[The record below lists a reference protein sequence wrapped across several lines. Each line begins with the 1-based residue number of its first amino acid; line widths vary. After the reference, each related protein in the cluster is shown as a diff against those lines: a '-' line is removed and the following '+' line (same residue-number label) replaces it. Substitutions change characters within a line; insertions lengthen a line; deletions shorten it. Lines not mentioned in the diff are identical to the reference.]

1 MLQAGCADVVG
12 FGTFNKFIRAT
23 SQHWPGPIL
32 VPAFLRP
39 AILSEVF
46 VHRRRTKTQSKDTY
60 QSSLLTPS
68 GGVSPPLALL
78 NPNQIDRHLS
88 NMNPEQVEVLANAAP
103 PGHLAESN
111 GWAEESARKSGSTDV
126 NSDTSLLDAYSTA
139 VTSAVERMSPSVVN
153 IEVHQSAGRT
163 RSGEPRERQG
173 GGSGF
178 VFTPDGL
185 ILTNSH
191 VVHDAVRIVVTLTDG
206 RRMPATVIGDD
217 PASDLAVIRVNEP
230 GLTAAALGD
239 SQRLRVGQIV
249 IAIGAPYG
257 FQSTVTAGVVSAL
270 GRSLRSYSG
279 RLIDDVI
286 QTDASLNPGN
296 SGGPLVDSAGR
307 VVGVNTATILPAQG
321 ICFAIGINTAK
332 FVASRLLRDGRIRR
346 SYIGVSAQT
355 VPVHRRV
362 VRFYDL
368 PKEMGVVVL
377 GVEENSPAKRAGLRE
392 GDIIIALD
400 GHPVA
405 GVDDLHRVLT
415 DVHVG
420 VSSSLT
426 VLRWTEKLE
435 LKIVPEE
442 AR

>member
-1 MLQAGCADVVG
+1 
-12 FGTFNKFIRAT
+12 
-23 SQHWPGPIL
+23 
-32 VPAFLRP
+32 
-39 AILSEVF
+39 
-46 VHRRRTKTQSKDTY
+46 
-60 QSSLLTPS
+60 
-68 GGVSPPLALL
+68 
-78 NPNQIDRHLS
+78 
-88 NMNPEQVEVLANAAP
+88 
-103 PGHLAESN
+103 
-111 GWAEESARKSGSTDV
+111 
-126 NSDTSLLDAYSTA
+126 
-139 VTSAVERMSPSVVN
+139 
-153 IEVHQSAGRT
+153 VHQSAGRT
-163 RSGEPRERQG
+163 RSGEPREQRG

-191 VVHDAVRIVVTLTDG
+191 VVHDAVRIAVTLADG

-217 PASDLAVIRVNEP
+217 PASDLAVIRLEQPRFDEP
-230 GLTAAALGD
+230 GLIAAELGD

-368 PKEMGVVVL
+368 PKEMGAMVL
-377 GVEENSPAKRAGLRE
+377 SVEEGSPAKRAGLRE
-392 GDIIIALD
+392 GDVIVALE
-400 GHPVA
+400 GQPVA
-405 GVDDLHRVLT
+405 GVDDLHRLLT
-415 DVHVG
+415 EVRVG
-420 VSSSLT
+420 VGSALT
-426 VLRWTEKLE
+426 IIRYTDKLE
-435 LKIVPEE
+435 LRVVPEE
-442 AR
+442 TK

>member
-1 MLQAGCADVVG
+1 MNLGEVGDVFSALPVHSASV
-12 FGTFNKFIRAT
+12 N
-23 SQHWPGPIL
+23 Q
-32 VPAFLRP
+32 
-39 AILSEVF
+39 SE
-46 VHRRRTKTQSKDTY
+46 
-60 QSSLLTPS
+60 
-68 GGVSPPLALL
+68 A
-78 NPNQIDRHLS
+78 
-88 NMNPEQVEVLANAAP
+88 
-103 PGHLAESN
+103 N
-111 GWAEESARKSGSTDV
+111 GWEKESQGAPSISSTAD
-126 NSDTSLLDAYSTA
+126 DSLLDAYSRA
-139 VTSAVERMSPSVVN
+139 VTGAVGLVSPSVVN
-153 IEVHQSAGRT
+153 IEVHQAAGRS
-163 RSGEPRERQG
+163 RSGEPRERRG

-191 VVHDAVRIVVTLTDG
+191 VVHDARRMEVTMADG
-206 RRMPATVIGDD
+206 RHMPATAIGDD
-217 PASDLAVIRVNEP
+217 PASDLAVVRVDEP

-239 SQRLRVGQIV
+239 SQQLRVGQLV
-249 IAIGAPYG
+249 VAIGNPYG

-286 QTDASLNPGN
+286 QTDAALNPGN

-368 PKEMGVVVL
+368 AKESGALVL
-377 GVEENSPAKRAGLRE
+377 SVEDNSPAKRAGLRD
-392 GDIIIALD
+392 GDVIIALGD
-400 GHPVA
+400 HPIA
-405 GVDDLHRVLT
+405 GVDDLHRVLADSRAGAT
-415 DVHVG
+415 C
-420 VSSSLT
+420 SLT
-426 VLRWTEKLE
+426 VLRHTEKLQ

-442 AR
+442 AK

>member
-1 MLQAGCADVVG
+1 MDFEAGVADRG
-12 FGTFNKFIRAT
+12 LRAT
-23 SQHWPGPIL
+23 GTAEAKGWEEAAARTSP
-32 VPAFLRP
+32 
-39 AILSEVF
+39 SEG
-46 VHRRRTKTQSKDTY
+46 
-60 QSSLLTPS
+60 S
-68 GGVSPPLALL
+68 GG
-78 NPNQIDRHLS
+78 D
-88 NMNPEQVEVLANAAP
+88 
-103 PGHLAESN
+103 G
-111 GWAEESARKSGSTDV
+111 
-126 NSDTSLLDAYSTA
+126 SLLDAYSTA
-139 VTSAVERMSPSVVN
+139 VTSAVERMSPSVVH
-153 IEVHQSAGRT
+153 IEVHQNAGRT

-191 VVHDAVRIVVTLTDG
+191 VVHDASRIVVTMIDG
-206 RRMPATVIGDD
+206 RHMPAALIGDD
-217 PASDLAVIRVNEP
+217 PASDLAVIRVDEP
-230 GLTAAALGD
+230 GLAAAALGD
-239 SQRLRVGQIV
+239 SQKLRVGQIV

-296 SGGPLVDSAGR
+296 SGGPLVDSLGR

-346 SYIGVSAQT
+346 SYVGISGQT

-368 PKEMGVVVL
+368 PKETGAMVL
-377 GVEENSPAKRAGLRE
+377 SVEENSPAKRAGLRQ
-392 GDIIIALD
+392 GDIIIALEQQ
-400 GHPVA
+400 PVA
-405 GVDDLHRVLT
+405 GVDDLHRLLT
-415 DVHVG
+415 EVRVG
-420 VSSSLT
+420 VSCSLT

-435 LKIVPEE
+435 LKVVPEE
-442 AR
+442 AQPLT

>member
-1 MLQAGCADVVG
+1 MDLEETGSEFLGRYTPLSQLAEPDKWRNEAG
-12 FGTFNKFIRAT
+12 R
-23 SQHWPGPIL
+23 
-32 VPAFLRP
+32 
-39 AILSEVF
+39 E
-46 VHRRRTKTQSKDTY
+46 
-60 QSSLLTPS
+60 PS
-68 GGVSPPLALL
+68 GAIAG
-78 NPNQIDRHLS
+78 D
-88 NMNPEQVEVLANAAP
+88 AP
-103 PGHLAESN
+103 
-111 GWAEESARKSGSTDV
+111 
-126 NSDTSLLDAYSTA
+126 LLDAYSTA
-139 VTSAVERMSPSVVN
+139 VTGAVERMSPSVVH
-153 IEVHQSAGRT
+153 IEVHQNAGRT
-163 RSGEPRERQG
+163 RSGEPRERRG

-191 VVHDAVRIVVTLTDG
+191 VVHEAARIAVTLADG
-206 RRMPATVIGDD
+206 RHMPATLIGDD
-217 PASDLAVIRVNEP
+217 PASDLAVIRLEQPGFDEP
-230 GLTAAALGD
+230 GLVAAALGD
-239 SQRLRVGQIV
+239 SQKLRVGQIV

-332 FVASRLLRDGRIRR
+332 FVASRLLRDGRLRR
-346 SYIGVSAQT
+346 SFIGVSGQT

-392 GDIIIALD
+392 GDIIVALE
-400 GHPVA
+400 GQPVA
-405 GVDDLHRVLT
+405 GVDDLHRMLT
-415 DVHVG
+415 DLRVG
-420 VSSSLT
+420 VSCSLT

-435 LKIVPEE
+435 MQVVPEE
-442 AR
+442 AQG

>member
-1 MLQAGCADVVG
+1 
-12 FGTFNKFIRAT
+12 
-23 SQHWPGPIL
+23 
-32 VPAFLRP
+32 
-39 AILSEVF
+39 
-46 VHRRRTKTQSKDTY
+46 
-60 QSSLLTPS
+60 
-68 GGVSPPLALL
+68 L
-78 NPNQIDRHLS
+78 NPNYIDRHLS
-88 NMNPEQVEVLANAAP
+88 SMNLEAGVVDGALLASP
-103 PGHLAESN
+103 TGIAEAKR
-111 GWAEESARKSGSTDV
+111 WEEATEGTPH
-126 NSDTSLLDAYSTA
+126 SDGLGGDDSLLDAYSTA
-139 VTSAVERMSPSVVN
+139 VTSAVERMSPSVVH
-153 IEVHQSAGRT
+153 IEVHQNAGRT
-163 RSGEPRERQG
+163 RTGEPGERQG

-191 VVHDAVRIVVTLTDG
+191 VVHEASRIVVTTIDG
-206 RRMPATVIGDD
+206 RRMPAALIGED
-217 PASDLAVIRVNEP
+217 PASDLAVIRVDEP
-230 GLTAAALGD
+230 GLAAAALGD
-239 SQRLRVGQIV
+239 SQKLRVGQIV

-296 SGGPLVDSAGR
+296 SGGPLVDSVGR

-346 SYIGVSAQT
+346 SYVGISGQT

-368 PKEMGVVVL
+368 PKETGAMAL
-377 GVEENSPAKRAGLRE
+377 SVEENSPAKRAGLRE
-392 GDIIIALD
+392 GDIIVALE
-400 GHPVA
+400 GQPVA
-405 GVDDLHRVLT
+405 GVDDLHRLLT
-415 DVHVG
+415 EVRVG
-420 VSSSLT
+420 VSCSLT

-435 LKIVPEE
+435 LKVVPEE
-442 AR
+442 AK

>member
-1 MLQAGCADVVG
+1 MKMEEGGSFFSAIPLSSAPLNQSRRWANEPESEPEVG
-12 FGTFNKFIRAT
+12 A
-23 SQHWPGPIL
+23 
-32 VPAFLRP
+32 
-39 AILSEVF
+39 
-46 VHRRRTKTQSKDTY
+46 
-60 QSSLLTPS
+60 
-68 GGVSPPLALL
+68 
-78 NPNQIDRHLS
+78 
-88 NMNPEQVEVLANAAP
+88 
-103 PGHLAESN
+103 
-111 GWAEESARKSGSTDV
+111 
-126 NSDTSLLDAYSTA
+126 NSDAPLLDAYSTA
-139 VTSAVERMSPSVVN
+139 VTRAVDRISPSVVN
-153 IEVHQSAGRT
+153 IEVHINTPQNPGRT
-163 RSGEPRERQG
+163 RPGEPRERRG

-191 VVHDAVRIVVTLTDG
+191 VVHDASKIAVTTNDG
-206 RRMPATVIGDD
+206 RHMPASLIGDD
-217 PASDLAVIRVNEP
+217 PASDLAVIRVDEPHFDEP
-230 GLTAAALGD
+230 GLTAATLGD

-307 VVGVNTATILPAQG
+307 VIGVNTATILPAQG

-346 SYIGVSAQT
+346 SYIGVSGQT

-368 PKEMGVVVL
+368 PKETGALVL
-377 GVEENSPAKRAGLRE
+377 SVEDGSPAKRAGLRE
-392 GDIIIALD
+392 GDVVVALE
-400 GHPVA
+400 GQPVA
-405 GVDDLHRVLT
+405 GVDDLHRLLT
-415 DVHVG
+415 EVRVG
-420 VSSSLT
+420 MSSTLT
-426 VLRWTEKLE
+426 IVRYTDKLD

-442 AR
+442 AKQ

>member
-1 MLQAGCADVVG
+1 MNLEAGFDSV
-12 FGTFNKFIRAT
+12 
-23 SQHWPGPIL
+23 L
-32 VPAFLRP
+32 
-39 AILSEVF
+39 
-46 VHRRRTKTQSKDTY
+46 
-60 QSSLLTPS
+60 
-68 GGVSPPLALL
+68 PLAA
-78 NPNQIDRHLS
+78 NHEISHDTHS
-88 NMNPEQVEVLANAAP
+88 ND
-103 PGHLAESN
+103 GI
-111 GWAEESARKSGSTDV
+111 GSGPHSS
-126 NSDTSLLDAYSTA
+126 SDASLLDAYSSA
-139 VTSAVERMSPSVVN
+139 VTNAVERISPSVAH
-153 IEVHQSAGRT
+153 IEVHQTAGKT

-191 VVHDAVRIVVTLTDG
+191 VVHEAARIAVTLSD
-206 RRMPATVIGDD
+206 RRHMPATLIGED
-217 PASDLAVIRVNEP
+217 PASDLAVIRLERP
-230 GLTAAALGD
+230 QFDELGLVAAELGD
-239 SQRLRVGQIV
+239 SQRLKVGQIA

-279 RLIDDVI
+279 RLIDDVV
-286 QTDASLNPGN
+286 QTDAALNPGN
-296 SGGPLVDSAGR
+296 SGGPLIDSAGR

-346 SYIGVSAQT
+346 SYVGLSGQT

-368 PKEMGVVVL
+368 PKETGALVL
-377 GVEENSPAKRAGLRE
+377 SVEDASPAKRAGLRE
-392 GDIIIALD
+392 GDIIVALD
-400 GHPVA
+400 GQPVA

-415 DVHVG
+415 DVRVG
-420 VSSSLT
+420 ISCSLT
-426 VLRWTEKLE
+426 VLRWTDKLE
-435 LKIVPEE
+435 LKVVPEE

>member
-1 MLQAGCADVVG
+1 MNLEKAGDV
-12 FGTFNKFIRAT
+12 
-23 SQHWPGPIL
+23 S
-32 VPAFLRP
+32 
-39 AILSEVF
+39 VF
-46 VHRRRTKTQSKDTY
+46 SAHL
-60 QSSLLTPS
+60 SSLNQPEENTWENGPRDASSPIGNSPS
-68 GGVSPPLALL
+68 PDDL
-78 NPNQIDRHLS
+78 
-88 NMNPEQVEVLANAAP
+88 
-103 PGHLAESN
+103 
-111 GWAEESARKSGSTDV
+111 
-126 NSDTSLLDAYSTA
+126 LLDAYSRA
-139 VTSAVERMSPSVVN
+139 VTSAVGHASPSVVN
-153 IEVHQSAGRT
+153 IEVHSASGRT
-163 RSGEPRERQG
+163 RSGEPRERRG

-178 VFTPDGL
+178 IFTPDGL

-191 VVHDAVRIVVTLTDG
+191 VVHDARRIEVTMVDG
-206 RRMPATVIGDD
+206 QRMPASAIGDD
-217 PASDLAVIRVNEP
+217 PASDLAVIRIDQVRTDEP
-230 GLTAAALGD
+230 ALAAAELGD
-239 SQRLRVGQIV
+239 SQQLRVGQLV
-249 IAIGAPYG
+249 VAIGNPYG

-286 QTDASLNPGN
+286 QTDAALNPGN

-346 SYIGVSAQT
+346 SFIGVSAQT

-368 PKEMGVVVL
+368 AKESGALVL
-377 GVEENSPAKRAGLRE
+377 SVEENSPATRAGLRE
-392 GDIIIALD
+392 GDVIVALE

-415 DVHVG
+415 DVRVG

-426 VLRWTEKLE
+426 ALRHTEKLE

-442 AR
+442 SATS

>member
-1 MLQAGCADVVG
+1 MY
-12 FGTFNKFIRAT
+12 I
-23 SQHWPGPIL
+23 
-32 VPAFLRP
+32 
-39 AILSEVF
+39 E
-46 VHRRRTKTQSKDTY
+46 
-60 QSSLLTPS
+60 
-68 GGVSPPLALL
+68 
-78 NPNQIDRHLS
+78 RHLS
-88 NMNPEQVEVLANAAP
+88 CMNPEEFGAFPALNALSNLASENAEWDESPRQSGVAP
-103 PGHLAESN
+103 R
-111 GWAEESARKSGSTDV
+111 SADDSH
-126 NSDTSLLDAYSTA
+126 LLDAYSTA
-139 VTSAVERMSPSVVN
+139 VTGAVDRVSPSVVN
-153 IEVHQSAGRT
+153 IEVHQAAGRT
-163 RSGEPRERQG
+163 HSGEPRERHG

-191 VVHDAVRIVVTLTDG
+191 VVHDAAKIVVALSDG
-206 RRMPATVIGDD
+206 RRMPAVLIGDD
-217 PASDLAVIRVNEP
+217 PASDLAVIRVDDP
-230 GLTAAALGD
+230 SLTVAALGD
-239 SQRLRVGQIV
+239 SQRLRVGQVV

-346 SYIGVSAQT
+346 SFIGVSAQT

-368 PKEMGVVVL
+368 PAEMGAVVIS
-377 GVEENSPAKRAGLRE
+377 VEEGSPAKRAGLRE
-392 GDIIIALD
+392 GDVIVALD
-400 GHPVA
+400 GKPVA
-405 GVDDLHRVLT
+405 GVDDLHRLLT
-415 DVHVG
+415 EVRVG
-420 VSSSLT
+420 VSSTLT
-426 VLRWTEKLE
+426 VLRWTEKLD
-435 LKIVPEE
+435 LKVVPEE
-442 AR
+442 AK

>member
-1 MLQAGCADVVG
+1 MNQENVSAFSADSDPTV
-12 FGTFNKFIRAT
+12 
-23 SQHWPGPIL
+23 
-32 VPAFLRP
+32 
-39 AILSEVF
+39 
-46 VHRRRTKTQSKDTY
+46 
-60 QSSLLTPS
+60 
-68 GGVSPPLALL
+68 VSPLA
-78 NPNQIDRHLS
+78 S
-88 NMNPEQVEVLANAAP
+88 
-103 PGHLAESN
+103 
-111 GWAEESARKSGSTDV
+111 ESAEWNSTPTPESAIAPRHAD
-126 NSDTSLLDAYSTA
+126 NDSLLDAYSTA
-139 VTSAVERMSPSVVN
+139 VTGAVERMSPSVVN

-163 RSGEPRERQG
+163 RSGEARERRG

-191 VVHDAVRIVVTLTDG
+191 VVHEAVRIGVTLADG

-217 PASDLAVIRVNEP
+217 PASDLAVIRLDRPRFDDP

-392 GDIIIALD
+392 GDIIVALE
-400 GHPVA
+400 GQPVA

-415 DVHVG
+415 DVRVG
-420 VSSSLT
+420 VSCSLT
-426 VLRWTEKLE
+426 VLRWTEKLA
-435 LKIVPEE
+435 LKVVPEE
-442 AR
+442 VQ

>member
-1 MLQAGCADVVG
+1 
-12 FGTFNKFIRAT
+12 
-23 SQHWPGPIL
+23 
-32 VPAFLRP
+32 
-39 AILSEVF
+39 
-46 VHRRRTKTQSKDTY
+46 
-60 QSSLLTPS
+60 
-68 GGVSPPLALL
+68 
-78 NPNQIDRHLS
+78 
-88 NMNPEQVEVLANAAP
+88 MNPKYID
-103 PGHLAESN
+103 GHLCSMQVQGELDGPLTLS
-111 GWAEESARKSGSTDV
+111 SAGSDDASRLKSWKNEADQGPFSSHVSGD
-126 NSDTSLLDAYSTA
+126 SWLLDAYSAA
-139 VTSAVERMSPSVVN
+139 VTGAVERISPCVVH
-153 IEVHQSAGRT
+153 IEVHQPAGPT

-191 VVHDAVRIVVTLTDG
+191 VVHEAARIAVALPDG
-206 RRMPATVIGDD
+206 RRMPATLIGED
-217 PASDLAVIRVNEP
+217 PASDLAVIRLERAQSDEP
-230 GLTAAALGD
+230 GLVAAELGD
-239 SQRLRVGQIV
+239 SQRLRVGQMA

-286 QTDASLNPGN
+286 QTDAALNPGN

-307 VVGVNTATILPAQG
+307 VIGVNTATILPAQG

-346 SYIGVSAQT
+346 SYVGISGQT

-368 PKEMGVVVL
+368 PKETGALVL
-377 GVEENSPAKRAGLRE
+377 SVEENSPAKRVGLRE
-392 GDIIIALD
+392 GDVIVALE
-400 GHPVA
+400 GRPVA
-405 GVDDLHRVLT
+405 GVDDLHRLLT
-415 DVHVG
+415 EVRVG
-420 VSSSLT
+420 ISCSLT

-435 LKIVPEE
+435 LKVVPEE
-442 AR
+442 AGN